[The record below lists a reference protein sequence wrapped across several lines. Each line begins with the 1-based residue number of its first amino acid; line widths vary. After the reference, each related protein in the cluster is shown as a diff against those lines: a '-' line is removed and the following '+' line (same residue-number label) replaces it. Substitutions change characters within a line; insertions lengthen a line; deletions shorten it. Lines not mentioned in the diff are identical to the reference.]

1 MRKNKLKNSS
11 TNNSKKKRKFFIP
24 LLAIFL
30 GVYLIFSS
38 FHIATRPTPLSNTTP
53 AIGKKRL
60 SKQELDEF
68 FKRYVRPALD
78 RFQKNNEEAV
88 NRAVQRISTNFDE
101 FKGKIPEFIDDITSL
116 KTRINI
122 LSKLGKDTFEKLV
135 GDSYDANY
143 VEEYIETKFNK
154 YIFSDYDLESLIK
167 DNLKQF
173 HDDILANQNR
183 LHADIITAWKKAGF
197 DFYSNLNIDKI
208 VSDARNYVLS
218 VSKNSA
224 IDSVTVGIASEIG
237 GWILG
242 NIAEKITE
250 KIILK
255 HLFEEIGI
263 QFTETV
269 AISASVSTAAK
280 SASAAQYLFAG
291 ATAGSF
297 FGPVGEVGGV
307 ICGVVVGTVVDWWM
321 TDKLKEKLEKELNE
335 MILKVEDS
343 ILLGTDDSPG
353 LKDIFINTIE
363 IINKAEE
370 KALLSNIK
378 GGC

>member
-224 IDSVTVGIASEIG
+224 IDSITVGIASEIG
-237 GWILG
+237 GCILG
-242 NIAEKITE
+242 NIAEKI
-250 KIILK
+250 ILK
-255 HLFEEIGI
+255 YLFEKIGI

-269 AISASVSTAAK
+269 AISASVSTAVK
-280 SASAAQYLFAG
+280 SISAAKGLFAG

-297 FGPVGEVGGV
+297 FGPVGQVGGV